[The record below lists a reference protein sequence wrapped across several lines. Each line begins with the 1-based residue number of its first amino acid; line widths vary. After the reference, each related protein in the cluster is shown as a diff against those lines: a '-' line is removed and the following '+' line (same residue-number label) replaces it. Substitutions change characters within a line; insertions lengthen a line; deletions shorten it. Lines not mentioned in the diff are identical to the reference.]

1 MDSAKLNEWMQ
12 VVGIFAVVAS
22 LIFVGLQMKQ
32 SQEIAVAAQYQERA
46 NTSVMFWVE
55 SKNDQSSKEFWGR
68 GFQSFLEARGN
79 PDGAAGWAKEMTVSD
94 IGFVYLN
101 LQSLMTQIDNH
112 YFQYQSGFLDE
123 ESWVPYRARLDGGL
137 RLQAMQDFWAF
148 TAHQWR
154 QSFQDIVAEI
164 QNENESEVR

>member
-1 MDSAKLNEWMQ
+1 MDSTKINDWMQ
-12 VVGIFAVVAS
+12 VIGIFAVVAS

-68 GFQSFLEARGN
+68 GFQSFLEASGN
-79 PDGAAGWAKEMTVSD
+79 TDGAAGWAKEMTVSD

-101 LQSLMTQIDNH
+101 VQSLMTQIDNH

-123 ESWVPYRARLDGGL
+123 ESWAPFRARLVGGL
-137 RLQAMQDFWAF
+137 RQPPMEDFWAY
-148 TAHQWR
+148 TAYQWR
-154 QSFQDIVAEI
+154 QSLRDIVAEI
-164 QNENESEVR
+164 QNEIEPEAR

>member
-1 MDSAKLNEWMQ
+1 MDSTKLNDWMQ

-55 SKNDQSSKEFWGR
+55 SKNDETSKIFWGR
-68 GFQSFLEARGN
+68 GFQSFLESTEY
-79 PDGAAGWAKEMTVSD
+79 PDGTAGWAKEMTVSD

-101 LQSLMTQIDNH
+101 AQSLLTQIDNH
-112 YFQYQSGFLDE
+112 YLQYRSGFLNE
-123 ESWVPYRARLDGGL
+123 ESWAPFRARLDGGL
-137 RLQAMQDFWAF
+137 GLPPFIDFWAF
-148 TAHQWR
+148 TAHQWP
-154 QSFQDIVAEI
+154 QSFRDLVAEI
-164 QNENESEVR
+164 QNKKESQVR